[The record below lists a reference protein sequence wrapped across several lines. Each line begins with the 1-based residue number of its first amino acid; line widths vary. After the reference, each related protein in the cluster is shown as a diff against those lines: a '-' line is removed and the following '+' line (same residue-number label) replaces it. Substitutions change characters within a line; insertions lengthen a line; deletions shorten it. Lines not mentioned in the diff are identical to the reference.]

1 MRTRGI
7 NLTQGMEFRDKISR
21 SLKFYGG
28 WFSVLF
34 VIAGRNAHAVTFSKW
49 NIETTTGNMIYTFS
63 YKLNIFLVIESK
75 DLICIYYT
83 DLIKIFM
90 IHWREIVKYY
100 AELEGNQQKL
110 NTKKWRTRF
119 DSGRVSNTL
128 WRFLKF
134 PSFDV
139 NILKSS
145 LLIYH
150 RIHRQISLSFE
161 SIANFSWG
169 LEIREM
175 LFLFKA
181 RFHTRDF
188 TPSYNALTNRHVC
201 HLSDRVR
208 TCTTAPDP
216 IGTRVTT
223 DQILVFTICLANWS
237 RSVHL
242 KLSVSYASLE

>member
-90 IHWREIVKYY
+90 IRWREIVKYY
-100 AELEGNQQKL
+100 AELEGNQKL
-110 NTKKWRTRF
+110 NTKK
-119 DSGRVSNTL
+119 DSFWFRPRIQYTLTLSQVSL
-128 WRFLKF
+128 
-134 PSFDV
+134 
-139 NILKSS
+139 
-145 LLIYH
+145 
-150 RIHRQISLSFE
+150 
-161 SIANFSWG
+161 
-169 LEIREM
+169 
-175 LFLFKA
+175 
-181 RFHTRDF
+181 
-188 TPSYNALTNRHVC
+188 
-201 HLSDRVR
+201 VR
-208 TCTTAPDP
+208 CKHP
-216 IGTRVTT
+216 
-223 DQILVFTICLANWS
+223 QILPFNIS
-237 RSVHL
+237 
-242 KLSVSYASLE
+242 SYTQTDFPLFRIDRKFFVRFRN